1 MAAGS
6 RTASVVRGS
15 THCLGPLGL
24 LATLLVVGACQAPPA
39 SDGGDVEPRYLF
51 AWSGDADKADSDF
64 LAVVD
69 LTEGSPTFGA
79 VVRSVPVG
87 HAGTNAHHTEHVL
100 SGRGT
105 LFANGF
111 DAGLTF
117 VFDLRDP
124 LSPALTASFEG
135 AGPLRHPHSFERLA
149 SGNVLATLMNESD
162 GHDRTGGIAEI
173 DEAGQVVRF
182 ASGANVEA
190 DPEVRAYSLA
200 PVPAIDRIVTTGA
213 DMWGERT
220 SNSVQIWSLSDLILL
235 QTLHLSTDANDGRSL
250 FPGEPRVLQDG
261 RTVMVV
267 TYGCGLYL
275 LDGLEA
281 TAASARLVYEFPST
295 DTPDCALA
303 ARIGEYWVQA
313 VPAINGL
320 MALDVSDPAHPSVA
334 STLELG
340 PEDLPHWIAANR
352 DGDRLAITGFG
363 GLMSRIV
370 LAGFDRGSG
379 RLTLDGDV
387 GPDGIDFSGPDWP
400 HGATGPALP
409 HGTVFSW

>member
-1 MAAGS
+1 MADGS
-6 RTASVVRGS
+6 GTAAPARCRTRLSWMLAA
-15 THCLGPLGL
+15 L
-24 LATLLVVGACQAPPA
+24 LTVGGCRATAPP
-39 SDGGDVEPRYLF
+39 GPGDLEPRYLF
-51 AWSGDADKADSDF
+51 AWAGDADQADSDF

-69 LTEGSPTFGA
+69 LTEDSPTLGE

-87 HAGTNAHHTEHVL
+87 HSATNAHHTEHVL

-124 LSPALTASFEG
+124 LTPVLTASFEG

-149 SGNVLATLMNESD
+149 NGNVLATLMNEGD
-162 GHDRTGGIAEI
+162 GHDRTGGLAEI
-173 DEAGQVVRF
+173 DEAGRVVRF
-182 ASGANVEA
+182 ASGADPEA

-200 PVPAIDRIVTTGA
+200 PVPALDRVVTTGA
-213 DMWGERT
+213 DMWGEQT
-220 SNSVQIWSLSDLILL
+220 SNSVQIWGLSDLTLL
-235 QTLHLSTDANDGRSL
+235 QTLHLSADASDGRSL

-275 LDGLEA
+275 LEGLE
-281 TAASARLVYEFPST
+281 TDTVSARRVYEFPST

-303 ARIGEYWVQA
+303 ARIGSYWVQA
-313 VPAINGL
+313 VPAIHGL
-320 MALDVSDPAHPSVA
+320 IALDVGDPAHPTIA

-340 PEDLPHWIAANR
+340 PEDLPHWIAASR
-352 DGDRLAITGFG
+352 DGDRIAVTGFG

-370 LAGFDRGSG
+370 LAGFDPASG
-379 RLTLDGDV
+379 QLSLDNDI
-387 GPDGIDFSGPDWP
+387 GPDGIDFSMADWP
-400 HGATGPALP
+400 HGPTGPALP